1 MTDVLLVKPPL
12 SAEMLYGELAGV
24 GAYDAPLGIAYLA
37 SSLRKNNISVKLLD
51 CGTEGLAFDRL
62 VDLIVDKRAK
72 YLGLSAVTLE
82 IQSAAELALQVKEKV
97 PEIKTIIGGVHLT
110 AIPSNTMEKFLQF
123 DLGVLGEGEI
133 TLVELIKALEDNS
146 DYRSVP
152 GIVYRDDGR
161 VLTSPPRMPNRNL
174 DALPLPAWDLLPGF
188 PERYSSA
195 AYAASTTPSCS
206 ILTSRGCGHQCTFCF
221 QGSMGRLLRFHKAEY
236 VLNLIKYLYNKY
248 GIKDFRILDDQF
260 LANKNRTVEIC
271 NLLINE
277 NLGITFSCL
286 ARINTINPEIL
297 QLLKQAGCRQLS
309 FGIESGSQRILEL
322 IKKGIKLED
331 VEQAVKWTK
340 QAGIKTLGY
349 FMMGFP
355 TETEQTLQETMDFS
369 CRLLLDDISFFFLTP
384 FPGTEIHRDVQCFGA
399 FNEDWS
405 NMSLFTDPSFIP
417 ESLTKEKLIAC
428 RKKVLLR
435 FYMKPRIIWAYLRQL
450 NSPARIKGFLVGLL
464 AMAKLVL
471 SRGGN
476 KNSQG

>member
-97 PEIKTIIGGVHLT
+97 PEIKTILGGVHLT
-110 AIPSNTMEKFLQF
+110 ASPVETMKQFPQF
-123 DLGVLGEGEI
+123 DIGVVGEGEA
-133 TLVELIKALEDNS
+133 TLVELIKALEENS
-146 DYRSVP
+146 DYKSVP
-152 GIVYRDDGR
+152 GIVCRDDNE
-161 VLTSPPRMPNRNL
+161 VILCPPRDPCRDL
-174 DALPLPAWDLLPGF
+174 DILPPPAWDLIPGF
-188 PERYSSA
+188 PGRYSSP
-195 AYAASTTPSCS
+195 AYATYTTPSCS
-206 ILTSRGCGHQCTFCF
+206 ILTSRGCGHKCTFCF
-221 QGSMGRLLRFHKAEY
+221 QGTMGRLLRFHSTDY
-236 VLNLIKYLYNKY
+236 VLDTIKTLYHKY
-248 GIKDFRILDDQF
+248 GIRDFRILDDQF
-260 LANKNRTVEIC
+260 LANKKRTIEIC
-271 NLLINE
+271 NRLVSE
-277 NLGITFSCL
+277 DLGITFSCL

-297 QLLKQAGCRQLS
+297 RLLKSAGCRQIS
-309 FGIESGSQRILEL
+309 FGIESGSQRILDM

-331 VEQAVKWTK
+331 VDQAVKWTN
-340 QAGIKTLGY
+340 QAGIQTLGY

-355 TETEQTLQETMDFS
+355 TETEATLKETMDFA

-384 FPGTEIHRDVQCFGA
+384 FPGTAIHIDAHSNGI

-417 ESLTKEKLIAC
+417 EGLTKEKLIAC

-435 FYMKPRIIWAYLRQL
+435 FYMKPRIIWAYLKQL
-450 NSPARIKGFLVGLL
+450 NSPARIKGFLDGLL
-464 AMAKLVL
+464 AMAKLIF
-471 SRGGN
+471 SGGR
-476 KNSQG
+476 KPGS